1 MGERD
6 VDRGASAATHALLA
20 RARDV
25 AARDPPAALA
35 LLQNAPDEGDGL
47 LHHARSALLLRLG
60 RADDAVAAAE
70 RAVALL
76 PDVPDVAAN
85 LGTAL
90 LHRVRGLDG
99 APAREAARRA
109 RDLLAGVVA
118 AGPRF
123 PEAGASLALACEL
136 AGDAQAALA
145 AADENLRRFP
155 DDVGTHFNR
164 ASALKALG
172 RIDDAVSVLRALV
185 ARHPAFAPAHEALQR
200 LAR

>member
-1 MGERD
+1 
-6 VDRGASAATHALLA
+6 V

-25 AARDPPAALA
+25 AARDPAAALA
-35 LLQNAPDEGDGL
+35 LLQKVPDEAEGL
-47 LHHARSALLLRLG
+47 VHHARSALLLRVG
-60 RADDAVAAAE
+60 RVDDAVASAE

-85 LGTAL
+85 LGAAL
-90 LHRVRGLDG
+90 LQRVRGLDG
-99 APAREAARRA
+99 APAREAAGRA
-109 RDLLAGVVA
+109 RAVLAGVVA

-136 AGDAQAALA
+136 AGDATAALA

-155 DDVGTHFNR
+155 DDVATHFNR

-172 RIDDAVSVLRALV
+172 RIDDAVAVLRALA
-185 ARHPAFAPAHEALQR
+185 ARQPTFAPAQEALQR